1 MNAVLERPSI
11 SVCGRTLEVFP
22 TQKDHR
28 EVFMIHFAWKLGAS
42 LATLSL
48 GASSAPDAGFFIH
61 FCAGLAAFLLADIA
75 ASAWISRDDS

>member
-1 MNAVLERPSI
+1 MNAVLERHSI
-11 SVCGRTLEVFP
+11 GVCGRSLEVFP
-22 TQKDHR
+22 TQKYHR
-28 EVFMIHFAWKLGAS
+28 EVFMIHFACKLGAS

-75 ASAWISRDDS
+75 ASAWISRDGS

>member
-1 MNAVLERPSI
+1 
-11 SVCGRTLEVFP
+11 
-22 TQKDHR
+22 
-28 EVFMIHFAWKLGAS
+28 MIHFAWKLGAS